1 MCVSIVAKKKKRKKR
16 TYDPSKEYEANKS
29 MHMNYAKKTRQP
41 NNVISIRSRFAKKKP
56 CLLDKENISLFNN
69 HNAVNLSLQAY
80 NSMSY

>member
-1 MCVSIVAKKKKRKKR
+1 MCVSIVAEKKR

-29 MHMNYAKKTRQP
+29 MHMNYSKKTRQP

-56 CLLDKENISLFNN
+56 CLLDRENISLFNN